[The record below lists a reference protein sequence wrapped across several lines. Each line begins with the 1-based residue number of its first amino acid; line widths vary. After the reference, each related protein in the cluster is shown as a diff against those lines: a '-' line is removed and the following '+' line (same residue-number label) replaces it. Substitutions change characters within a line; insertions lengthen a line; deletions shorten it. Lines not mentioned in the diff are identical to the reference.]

1 MALDTVLS
9 ALTLAVIALVV
20 GAIALWRRSG
30 MTRQVWLMLLLAA
43 VAAGNL
49 AIWLVPDG
57 SGKAPVEQARE

>member
-9 ALTLAVIALVV
+9 VLALAVIALLA
-20 GAIALWRRSG
+20 GAFALWRRG
-30 MTRQVWLMLLLAA
+30 ERTKQVWLMLVLAA

>member
-9 ALTLAVIALVV
+9 VLTLAVIALVV

-30 MTRQVWLMLLLAA
+30 LTRQVWLMLLLAA